1 MSLTWLKAFH
11 LVAQE
16 GSFTAAATRLRVSQP
31 TVSSHVKALERYFKV
46 ELFFRR
52 GHQIELTP
60 FGRPLFT
67 ITAGLFGHEE
77 EAMTMLRSAN
87 NFEEGQLRLGAVGPF
102 DVMALMGELNR
113 KFRRMRIS
121 VSLGKAPSV
130 LQQIIE
136 YQIDVG
142 LLGRDPESALYHCVP
157 FRKHKVVVITNRA
170 SSLAKRRKG
179 SISIKELAEEN
190 MILREAESTTRQAFD
205 RACRAAKVST
215 NILLEIN
222 SREAIVQGVAI
233 GLGSSVIAE
242 AEYMHHPDLK
252 VLQLSDAE
260 IYVNSLLVCL
270 SERRKRPIIKA
281 AFDVAASMSAKD
293 NSPDRVAQ

>member
-1 MSLTWLKAFH
+1 
-11 LVAQE
+11 
-16 GSFTAAATRLRVSQP
+16 
-31 TVSSHVKALERYFKV
+31 
-46 ELFFRR
+46 
-52 GHQIELTP
+52 
-60 FGRPLFT
+60 LFT

-77 EAMTMLRSAN
+77 EAMNMLRSAN
-87 NFEEGQLRLGAVGPF
+87 NLEEGQLRLGAVGPF
-102 DVMALMGELNR
+102 DVMALMGELRR
-113 KFRRMRIS
+113 KFGRMRIS
-121 VSLGKAPSV
+121 VSLGSAPSM

-142 LLGRDPESALYHCVP
+142 LLGRDPASALYHCVP

-170 SSLAKRRKG
+170 SSLAKRRGG

-222 SREAIVQGVAI
+222 SREAIVQAVAL

-242 AEYMHHPDLK
+242 TEFMHHPDLK
-252 VLQLSDAE
+252 VLQLSDAD
-260 IYVNSLLVCL
+260 VNVASFLVCL
-270 SERRKRPIIKA
+270 SERRNRPIIKA
-281 AFDVAASMSAKD
+281 AFDVAMNMSAKV
-293 NSPDRVAQ
+293 SGSDRVAQ

>member
-16 GSFTAAATRLRVSQP
+16 GSFTGAATRLRVSQP
-31 TVSSHVKALERYFKV
+31 TVSSHVKALEQYFKV

-60 FGRPLFT
+60 FGRSLFA

-113 KFRRMRIS
+113 KFSRMKIS
-121 VSLGKAPSV
+121 VSLGSAHNV

-136 YQIDVG
+136 YQTDVG
-142 LLGRDPESALYHCVP
+142 LLGRDPENALYYCMP
-157 FRKHKVVVITNRA
+157 FRRHKVVVITNRG
-170 SSLAKRRKG
+170 SSLAKKRRG
-179 SISIKELAEEN
+179 SISIKELSGEN
-190 MILREAESTTRQAFD
+190 MIVREAESTTRQAFE
-205 RACRAAKVST
+205 RACRAAKVSP
-215 NILLEIN
+215 NISLEIN
-222 SREAIVQGVAI
+222 SREAIVQAVAI
-233 GLGSSVIAE
+233 GLGTSIIAE
-242 AEYMHHPDLK
+242 TEFMHHPDLK
-252 VLQLSDAE
+252 VLELNDADVN
-260 IYVNSLLVCL
+260 VNSFMVCL
-270 SERRKRPIIKA
+270 SERRNRPIIRA
-281 AFDVAASMSAKD
+281 AFDVAAKMSAKVK
-293 NSPDRVAQ
+293 SPDRVAQ